1 MTGKYLQMMI
11 TESVRAAQR
20 RYYRRALMITDAPDH
35 DPLGE
40 AEARFIADR
49 DSFYLGSVGETGWP
63 YIQHRG
69 GPKGFLKVLDPSTL
83 AFADYRGNRQLL
95 STGNFNANDR
105 VALFLMDYKNRS
117 RLKILGRVRV
127 EDIREH
133 PALAEQLAQ
142 RDVQVKVERIILIE
156 VLSFDWNCPK
166 HITPRYSLDEV
177 EETITQLRTR
187 IAELE
192 AQLASL
198 RT

>member
-1 MTGKYLQMMI
+1 MTGKYLQMMM

-20 RYYRRALMITDAPDH
+20 RYYRRALMIADAPDH

-40 AEARFIADR
+40 AEVRFIADR

-69 GPKGFLKVLDPSTL
+69 GPKGFLKVLDPFTL
-83 AFADYRGNRQLL
+83 AFVDYRGNRQLL
-95 STGNFNANDR
+95 STGNFNANGR

-142 RDVQVKVERIILIE
+142 RDIQVKVERIILIE
-156 VLSFDWNCPK
+156 VLSFDWNCSK

-177 EETITQLRTR
+177 EEAIAPLRTR